1 VSKEAKVVTKELIA
15 GRPKLL
21 VPQTAGFVYCP
32 GCQEPLT
39 ARVIAEVLEEMG
51 MGGQS
56 IGVFDIG
63 CNSFLLGMLDI
74 DAVLTPHGRPPDMAT
89 AIKRVHPDNIV
100 FTVQG
105 DGGLLS
111 IGADPLMGVLTRA
124 ENITIIMQNN
134 AIYGTTGG
142 QMAPTSLL
150 GQKTTTTPKGRDANT
165 AGFPAHAAE
174 MIASFKGVTYSA
186 RGAFNTPAN
195 YQRTKRYVKT
205 AFQKQMNKVGLSFVE
220 ILCACPPNWHLS
232 PQDCLKWIK
241 KKMIPEFPLGE
252 FKNVNRIE

>member
-1 VSKEAKVVTKELIA
+1 VLTKKRIT

-21 VPQTAGFVYCP
+21 VAETAGFIYCP

-39 ARVIAEVLEEMG
+39 ARIIAEVLEEMG
-51 MGGQS
+51 MGGKS

-63 CNSFLLGMLDI
+63 CSSFLLSMLDI

-111 IGADPLMGVLTRA
+111 IGADPLLGALIRA
-124 ENITIIMQNN
+124 EKITIIMQNN
-134 AIYGTTGG
+134 AVYGTTGG
-142 QMAPTSLL
+142 QMAPTSLV
-150 GQKTTTTPKGRDANT
+150 GQKTTSTPEGRDVTT

-174 MIASFKGVTYSA
+174 MIAIFKGVAYSA

-195 YQRTKRYVKT
+195 YQRTKRYIKT

-220 ILCACPPNWHLS
+220 VLCACPANWRLS
-232 PQDCLKWIK
+232 PQDCLKWIEER
-241 KKMIPEFPLGE
+241 MIPEFPLGE
-252 FKNVNRIE
+252 FKNVDRIK